1 MKCNE
6 DREGKWDKEV
16 VYGDVIVTGLLYN
29 QEFIN
34 TNTAPAFD
42 GLDPVLLSLFCSG
55 FFFFFPEIYDHQP
68 IEQMCQSKQ
77 YNDHTQVPM
86 LAKAPHG

>member
-29 QEFIN
+29 HEFVNI
-34 TNTAPAFD
+34 
-42 GLDPVLLSLFCSG
+42 
-55 FFFFFPEIYDHQP
+55 
-68 IEQMCQSKQ
+68 
-77 YNDHTQVPM
+77 
-86 LAKAPHG
+86 